1 LRRLIGLGVVLAAL
15 GCDDQSYREIRT
27 AIDIVARRDEA
38 VAAPSREQLI
48 GFGRRALPQIETALH
63 TAPEKGRLAL
73 IAVLDRIADEEAT
86 PVLRHF
92 AVYDVSPDV
101 REACEAVLWSWAK
114 GPGARGERAR
124 DAVARVI
131 EQRSHGEGPLP
142 AR

>member
-1 LRRLIGLGVVLAAL
+1 MRRLIGVAAALAAL
-15 GCDDQSYREIRT
+15 ACDDQSYREIRT

-73 IAVLDRIADEEAT
+73 IGVLDHMADAEAA

-92 AVYDVSPDV
+92 AVYDASAEV
-101 REACEAVLWSWAK
+101 REACETVLWSWAK
-114 GPGARGERAR
+114 VPGLRGERAR
-124 DAVARVI
+124 EAVARVV
-131 EQRSHGEGPLP
+131 EQRGRGEGPLP
-142 AR
+142 PR